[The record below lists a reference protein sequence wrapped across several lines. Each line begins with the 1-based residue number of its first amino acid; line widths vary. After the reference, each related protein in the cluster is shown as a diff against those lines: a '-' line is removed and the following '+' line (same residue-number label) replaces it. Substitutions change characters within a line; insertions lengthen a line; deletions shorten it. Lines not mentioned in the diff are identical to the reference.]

1 MLTSAGSSSRGFLAS
16 MTIHERERER
26 EREKERERE
35 RESKTDYDMH
45 IQEN

>member
-16 MTIHERERER
+16 MTIHERERE
-26 EREKERERE
+26 K
-35 RESKTDYDMH
+35 ESKTDYDMH